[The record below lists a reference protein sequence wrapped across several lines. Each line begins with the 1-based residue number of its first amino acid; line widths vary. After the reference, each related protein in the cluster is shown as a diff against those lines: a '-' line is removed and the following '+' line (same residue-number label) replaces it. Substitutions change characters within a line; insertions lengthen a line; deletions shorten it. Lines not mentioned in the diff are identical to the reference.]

1 MTAPAAR
8 LNHFPIKAAAF
19 AAAFFAWAFPTA
31 AAPPSAPACRALP
44 GAARLWASPATRFVM
59 FGEIHGTAEIAPLV
73 ADVVCLAARRGPVVL
88 ALELDETL
96 QPNIDAFLASD
107 GGVQALARL
116 GANGDWTDH
125 SDGRVSSA
133 LIALLERLRVMRRSG
148 LDVAIRLVDSQ
159 RRDPTL
165 GRDGIMAQNLAA
177 IVSERP
183 DVLVISL
190 GGNAHARRL
199 HRFANGRLRLS
210 AAAILGRERTVSL
223 DLDAVGG
230 AAWFCSDDGCGA
242 HGLDGVVAIP
252 RRGVRPAD
260 PRESVDVDFFYSPGV
275 ALTPAE
281 PVGFVAAGR
290 P

>member
-1 MTAPAAR
+1 MTPPVVGQFR
-8 LNHFPIKAAAF
+8 FPIRAAAF
-19 AAAFFAWAFPTA
+19 AAAFFVSAASAA
-31 AAPPSAPACRALP
+31 AAPASACKPLP
-44 GAARLWASPATRFVM
+44 GATRLWASPRTQFVM
-59 FGEIHGTAEIAPLV
+59 FGEIHGAAEIAPLV
-73 ADVVCLAARRGPVVL
+73 ADAVCLAARRRPVVL

-107 GGVQALARL
+107 GGPEALVRL
-116 GANGDWTDH
+116 GAGGDWTDH
-125 SDGRVSSA
+125 SDGRVSTA
-133 LIALLERLRVMRRSG
+133 LIALVERLREMRRSG
-148 LDVAIRLVDSQ
+148 LDVGIRLVDSQ

-165 GRDGIMAQNLAA
+165 GRDGVMAQNLEA
-177 IVSERP
+177 IVRDRP

-199 HRFANGRLRLS
+199 HRFGNGRLRLS
-210 AAAILGRERTVSL
+210 AAAILGRERAVSL

-230 AAWFCSDDGCGA
+230 TAWFCSDDGCGP
-242 HGLDGVVAIP
+242 HPLDPVAAVP

-260 PRESVDVDFFYSPGV
+260 PRESVEVDFYYSPGV

-281 PVGFVAAGR
+281 PVGYVPAAR